1 MKLFCSIIGADGAAF
16 PVGMRETDD
25 TVGDLKDTIRAK
37 KINDLVNIDADKM
50 RLFLARKDDEWMT
63 TSDTPDDSW
72 LQNELD
78 ATKLIEDAF
87 KFDLGKRVVHVLAR
101 LPAEVEAEA
110 ALAQRKRDWD
120 ELVV

>member
-1 MKLFCSIIGADGAAF
+1 
-16 PVGMRETDD
+16 
-25 TVGDLKDTIRAK
+25 
-37 KINDLVNIDADKM
+37 M

-110 ALAQRKRDWD
+110 ALAQVRKIRTVAQMRRRAKAEREDI
-120 ELVV
+120 EEE